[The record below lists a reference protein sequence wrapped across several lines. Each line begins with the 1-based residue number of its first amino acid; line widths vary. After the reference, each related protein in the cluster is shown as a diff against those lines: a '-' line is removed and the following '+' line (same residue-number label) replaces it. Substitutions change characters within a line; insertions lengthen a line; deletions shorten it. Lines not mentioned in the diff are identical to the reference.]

1 MSLNRAIEIGGCM
14 ELKQS
19 AFQTP
24 VTIIDAIN
32 AVHSNQ
38 YLLPAIQREFVW
50 KPEQI
55 IMLFDSLLRGYPI
68 GSFLFWDVEQERI
81 KDYQFYDFIKDFHER
96 DNTHNPKTSVTK
108 GRDITVILDGQQ
120 RLTAL
125 YIGLRGTYAYKIP
138 HRRWESNDAFPKRKL
153 FVNLLSK
160 ADDSEID
167 LYYDIAFLTPEEA
180 SYRDDDIYWFEIGK
194 ILNLKDES
202 DVNDYLVENGIMTFE
217 KEKAKFA
224 NKTLFKLHSVINK
237 DRIINYYLERS
248 QELGKVLNIFIRVNS
263 GGTILSYSDLLLSVA
278 TAQWKTKDAREEVTS
293 FVDEINNIGE
303 GFDFDKDFV
312 LKSCLVLSDIA
323 SIAFRVE
330 NFGNENMLI
339 IERKWDD
346 IEKATRL
353 TVELASSFGYSKPT
367 LTSANALIPI
377 AYYIMKIGLPENF
390 ILSNKYFEDR
400 LKIKKWL
407 AVSLVKRIFSGQPD
421 NVLGPIRTILKQFAQ
436 TFPIEHIVD
445 RFKGT
450 NKSFVF
456 TDDDI
461 ENLFFSKY
469 GQGHTY
475 TILSLLYPTLDT
487 RNRFHIDHIF
497 PKSWFKRK
505 VFIDKKI
512 PQDQQGFY
520 LTNVDLLPNL
530 QLLEGV
536 PNEEKS
542 NKDFSVWLNEIF
554 RNDNELLDYKKKH
567 YIPQNIELDFMNF
580 KNFVEKRKKL
590 MKEYLLRILQ

>member
-1 MSLNRAIEIGGCM
+1 M

-24 VTIIDAIN
+24 VTIVDAIN

-81 KDYQFYDFIKDFHER
+81 KDYQFYDFIRDFHER
-96 DNTHNPKTSVTK
+96 DNRHNPKASVTEGK
-108 GRDITVILDGQQ
+108 NITVILDGQQ

-138 HRRWESNDAFPKRKL
+138 HRRWESSEAFPKRKL
-153 FVNLLSK
+153 YLNLLSR
-160 ADDSEID
+160 AEESEID
-167 LYYDIAFLTPEEA
+167 LYYDIAFLTPEEG
-180 SYRDDDIYWFEIGK
+180 SYRENDIYWFEIGK

-202 DVNDYLVENGIMTFE
+202 EVNDYLVENGIMALE

-224 NKTLFKLHSVINK
+224 NKTLFKLHSVVNK

-312 LKSCLVLSDIA
+312 LKSCLVISDIS

-330 NFGNENMLI
+330 NFSNENMLI
-339 IERKWDD
+339 IERNWDD
-346 IEKATRL
+346 IEKALRL
-353 TVELASSFGYSKPT
+353 TVELISSFGYSKPT

-390 ILSNKYFEDR
+390 ILSSKYSEDR
-400 LKIKKWL
+400 QKIRKWL
-407 AVSLVKRIFSGQPD
+407 ATSLIKRIFSGQPD
-421 NVLGPIRTILKQFAQ
+421 NVLGPIRTILKQSAQ
-436 TFPIEHIVD
+436 NFPMDHIVD

-461 ENLFFSKY
+461 ENFFFTKY

-475 TILSLLYPTLDT
+475 AILSLLYPTLDT
-487 RNRFHIDHIF
+487 RNRFHVDHIF

-505 VFIDKKI
+505 VFVDKKI

-520 LTNVDLLPNL
+520 LTNVDLMPNL

-542 NKDFSVWLNEIF
+542 NKDFGVWLRETS
-554 RNDNELLDYKKKH
+554 RDDAELLDCKKKN
-567 YIPQNIELDFMNF
+567 YIPQDIELEFMN
-580 KNFVEKRKKL
+580 
-590 MKEYLLRILQ
+590 